1 MATLGFLA
9 HTIVLCDDIKK
20 MDAFYARIFSRVPGA
35 AAPNSR
41 FVVSFGK
48 CVVHFM
54 LVSPNKLVG
63 VILIA
68 GVLPFSYELESGKT
82 MLRLRERTRGYDGQK
97 GVNTAPGVQLTFLV
111 PDRDAVLRC
120 YAQLLQLKIPIL
132 EPPTDQPR
140 GHCTVY
146 FADPE
151 GNQLEIWAEIPAFEG
166 EPRPVLA
173 AAAL

>member
-1 MATLGFLA
+1 MIA
-9 HTIVLCDDIKK
+9 
-20 MDAFYARIFSRVPGA
+20 YFS
-35 AAPNSR
+35 
-41 FVVSFGK
+41 
-48 CVVHFM
+48 
-54 LVSPNKLVG
+54 
-63 VILIA
+63 A
-68 GVLPFSYELESGKT
+68 GVLPYSYELKSGKT

-97 GVNTAPGVQLTFLV
+97 GANTEPGVQLTFLV

-120 YAQLLQLKIPIL
+120 YHQLLQLEIPIL

-151 GNQLEIWAEIPAFEG
+151 GNQLEIWSEITPFDG
-166 EPRPVLA
+166 EPRPVST